1 MYNPCLKNFEI
12 TKIKRDPYFKMNE
25 SHFHNVYEIY
35 YLLSGTRK
43 IFINDSIYNIKKGDL
58 AIFFKGDIHKTN
70 YISHDKHERI
80 TLMFSDKFIEPLNK
94 NLSEEKFKHYFNNP
108 ILSVPLSKQN
118 IIEEYFAKIDFESN
132 QKNKFYEIMIKNYI
146 QELIIFI
153 IRLKKMTEITELIE
167 LNTYDRLIQKAAK
180 YIALNFNNDISLNMV
195 AEFINMSP
203 TYFSKKFKNSTGF
216 GFNEYLIKLRIREAT
231 ILLIDEE
238 LSITEI
244 AFRCGFNNS
253 NYFGDVF
260 KKIIGIPPSEFRKTQ
275 KYI

>member
-1 MYNPCLKNFEI
+1 MYNPCFENFKI
-12 TKIKRDPYFKMNE
+12 TRIKREPYFKMNE

-58 AIFFKGDIHKTN
+58 AIIFKGDIHKTN
-70 YISHDKHERI
+70 YIYHDKHERI
-80 TLMFSDKFIEPLNK
+80 TLMFSDEFIEPLNE
-94 NLSEEKFKHYFNNP
+94 NLGEDKFKHYFNNQ
-108 ILSVPLSKQN
+108 ILSIPLSKQN
-118 IIEEYFAKIDFESN
+118 IIEEYFDKIYFEFN

-153 IRLKKMTEITELIE
+153 IRLKEINKMSEVIE

-180 YIALNFNNDISLNMV
+180 YIASNFNNDINLNMV
-195 AEFINMSP
+195 ADFVNMSP
-203 TYFSKKFKNSTGF
+203 TYFSKKFKSSTGF

-260 KKIIGIPPSEFRKTQ
+260 KRIIGSSPSEFRNKQ